1 MSNEQQPYGEGGD
14 CRCIHCGI
22 PDSRTWV
29 CERCQ
34 KEQDVR
40 ARKSLRKDTM
50 PTQQRMTPEQM
61 AEIAQAL
68 EKPSSLKLDGTDL
81 WIQGDGYFGENRH
94 VFLVDLRSLL
104 AEVQRQ
110 QGEIERLVK
119 KQTERA
125 YAYDALSKDFIS
137 VQGENVR
144 QQGEIE
150 RMRRRQIE
158 QLGKPMAAELNRLQA
173 ENDQLRQE
181 IDRYAE
187 RAEECLNSGDY
198 TDSKGAKAALQ
209 DIRRAARSILKGDR
223 TDG

>member
-61 AEIAQAL
+61 AEIVQRVELLDEAYRDYDEDADIADMQ
-68 EKPSSLKLDGTDL
+68 ESLKH
-81 WIQGDGYFGENRH
+81 N
-94 VFLVDLRSLL
+94 RSLL

-110 QGEIERLVK
+110 QDEKQRLCDWLTHFAVGA
-119 KQTERA
+119 QREAETQSDRDRA
-125 YAYDALSKDFIS
+125 
-137 VQGENVR
+137 
-144 QQGEIE
+144 
-150 RMRRRQIE
+150 M
-158 QLGKPMAAELNRLQA
+158 
-173 ENDQLRQE
+173 
-181 IDRYAE
+181 YAE
-187 RAEECLNSGDY
+187 GGAHVARELVRMIQSGRF
-198 TDSKGAKAALQ
+198 TKAGV
-209 DIRRAARSILKGDR
+209 S
-223 TDG
+223 